1 MRGAPERLLQQIL
14 KGIVMPSFKSA
25 VALCVL
31 LLLTLM
37 PYKSALAQQE
47 VPKFEVGAQFSVL
60 GRRAGD
66 DATSIG
72 GGVRLTFNVNRYLAL
87 EGELNY
93 FPSAGFN
100 DVRRFQGQFGVKSGL
115 RFDRFGVFGK
125 VRPGFIDTKSRFRTC
140 SACPPGALCALV
152 CLPVEFSD
160 ADTGFSLDVGGVVEF
175 YPARRITVRFD
186 AGDTIVDRREA
197 VIAIPLNSAFFAVP
211 GRNFA
216 THNLQLGAGVGVRF

>member
-25 VALCVL
+25 VAFCVL

-125 VRPGFIDTKSRFRTC
+125 LRPGFINTKYDVPT
-140 SACPPGALCALV
+140 LCAQTV
-152 CLPVEFSD
+152 CLPNGVCTQIFLPVCPPITIAE
-160 ADTGFSLDVGGVVEF
+160 TGFSLYVGGVLEF
-175 YPARRITVRFD
+175 YPAKRVIVRFD
-186 AGDTIVDRREA
+186 VGDTV
-197 VIAIPLNSAFFAVP
+197 VKHS
-211 GRNFA
+211 FA
-216 THNLQLGAGVGVRF
+216 THNLQLGAGVGFRF